1 MKTQRKY
8 KHQEILDIIDIETF
22 EEAYYCAQCDAKVS
36 DEHFQMHPTARRA
49 SQLGSEG
56 ASRLPV
62 EAKLL
67 RRTAKAPKRKKK

>member
-22 EEAYYCAQCDAKVS
+22 EEAYYCARCDAKVS
-36 DEHFQMHPTARRA
+36 DEHFQMHPTAHRA
-49 SQLGSEG
+49 SQ
-56 ASRLPV
+56 
-62 EAKLL
+62 LL